1 MKLIPWL
8 WTTTT
13 MALLMGILF
22 YLPGVQVPVDA
33 GFSKQQEQTVGL
45 EMDRSDL
52 STPLWLKVEAG
63 DSELTGSIELNGK
76 LLQSLNPKG
85 NKFNLAPYL
94 NQGRNIIKISG
105 QYYPPQGSVQLEL
118 LGPQTQVSQQTS
130 GDGDFQQTLMIEV
143 R

>member
-1 MKLIPWL
+1 MKLIPWP

-22 YLPGVQVPVDA
+22 YLPGVQGPVEA
-33 GFSKQQEQTVGL
+33 VFPKQQEQTAALAV
-45 EMDRSDL
+45 DRSDL
-52 STPLWLKVEAG
+52 STPLWLKVQTV
-63 DSELTGSIELNGK
+63 DSELSGAIELNGK
-76 LLQSLNPKG
+76 LLQSLNPKD
-85 NKFNLAPYL
+85 NKVNLAPYL
-94 NQGRNIIKISG
+94 HQGRNVVKISG
-105 QYYPPQGSVQLEL
+105 QYYPPHGSVQLEL